1 MEDLE
6 KLRFN
11 IRHSTAHIMAEAVM
25 KLFPGTMIGI
35 GPPTSDGFYYDF
47 DCPHQI
53 TKEDFKKIES
63 EMKKIIK
70 SKRKFSGT
78 IATREEASKIFSNQ
92 PYKLEIIKSIPK
104 DEEVSIWSHESWED
118 ICRGDHV
125 EHTGNIKAFKLL
137 DVAGA
142 YWRGDEKNKM
152 LQRVYGTA
160 WESKE
165 EQKKHLEKLELAS
178 KRDHRKLGSSL
189 DLFYFDEFSPAMPF
203 FLPKGTFVM
212 NQLTA
217 YMREKYD
224 KYKYEEVIT
233 PQIFSSKLWDLS
245 GHSSHFR
252 DNMFFTENEDNKMG
266 IKPMNCPS
274 HYLLYRSKLHSYKD
288 LPIRYA
294 DFGRLHRNERSGV
307 SHGLTRVKS
316 FSQDDSHIFCMK
328 EQIESEILKFL
339 NFLEEVYED
348 FNFSKPTYYLSLRP
362 ENRTGDDDMW
372 DYSES
377 IMKNILESSNMDFS
391 VQAGEGA
398 FYGPKIDVTV
408 PDALGREW
416 QLGTVQLDFFA
427 SGKFGLNY
435 INKDGD
441 KEDVVLIHRAIF
453 GSLERFFGIL
463 IEHFGGAFP
472 LWLAPEQYTIIPISE
487 DHFEECEI
495 IEKNISL
502 IGLRGKVDLSND
514 RFNNKIRKAQKMKIP
529 LMIIIGDKE
538 VENSSLTIRLRNGEN
553 LNDVKIK
560 TLEKILK
567 TNQKINDD
575 EGIKLAFIKA
585 EEKNEWR
592 WNKNP

>member
-1 MEDLE
+1 MEDIE

-11 IRHSTAHIMAEAVM
+11 IRHSTAHIMAEAVL

-35 GPPTSDGFYYDF
+35 GPPTNDGFYYDF
-47 DCPHQI
+47 DCPKQL
-53 TKEDFKKIES
+53 TKDDFKIIES

-70 SKRKFSGT
+70 SKRKFSGST
-78 IATREEASKIFSNQ
+78 VSRDEAKERFKGQNYKIEVIDN
-92 PYKLEIIKSIPK
+92 IPD
-104 DEEVSIWSHESWED
+104 DEDVTIWSHESWED
-118 ICRGDHV
+118 ICRGGHI

-137 DVAGA
+137 EVAGA
-142 YWRGDEKNKM
+142 YWKGDEKNKM
-152 LQRVYGTA
+152 LQRIYGTA

-165 EQKKHLEKLELAS
+165 KQKLYLEKLELAS
-178 KRDHRKLGSSL
+178 KRDHRKLGTSL
-189 DLFYFDEFSPAMPF
+189 ELFYFDDFSPAMPF
-203 FLPKGTFVM
+203 FLPKGTFIM
-212 NQLTA
+212 NELMK

-224 KYKYEEVIT
+224 KYDYDEVIT

-245 GHSSHFR
+245 GHSSHFQ
-252 DNMFFTENEDNKMG
+252 DNMFFTENDENKMG
-266 IKPMNCPS
+266 VKPMNCPS

-328 EQIESEILKFL
+328 EQIESEILNFL
-339 NFLEEVYED
+339 NFLEEVYEE
-348 FNFSKPTYYLSLRP
+348 FSFEKPTYYLSLRP

-377 IMKNILESSNMDFS
+377 IMRKILENSNMDFS
-391 VQAGEGA
+391 VQDGEGA

-427 SGKFGLNY
+427 ASKFGLNY
-435 INKDGD
+435 INKEGD
-441 KEDVVLIHRAIF
+441 KEDAVLIHRAIF

-463 IEHFGGAFP
+463 IEHFGGSFP
-472 LWLAPEQYTIIPISE
+472 LWLAPEQFTLIPIS
-487 DHFEECEI
+487 DDQFEECKI
-495 IEKNISL
+495 IEKNLHSF
-502 IGLRGKVDLSND
+502 GFRGQSDLSSD
-514 RFNNKIRKAQKMKIP
+514 RFNNKIRKAQQMKIP
-529 LMIIIGDKE
+529 LMIIIGNKE

-553 LNDVKIK
+553 LNDVKIDS
-560 TLEKILK
+560 LEKLSK
-567 TNQKINDD
+567 NYKKINDD
-575 EGIKLAFIKA
+575 ESLKA
-585 EEKNEWR
+585 TLKR
-592 WNKNP
+592 TGK

>member
-25 KLFPGTMIGI
+25 NLFPGTMIGI

-53 TKEDFKKIES
+53 TKEDFKNIES

-70 SKRKFSGT
+70 SKRKFTGV
-78 IATREEASKIFSNQ
+78 IASRDEASKLFSNQ

-104 DEEVSIWSHESWED
+104 DEEVTIWSHESWED

-165 EQKKHLEKLELAS
+165 EQKKHLDKLELAS
-178 KRDHRKLGSSL
+178 KRDHRKLGTSL

-212 NQLTA
+212 NQLTT
-217 YMREKYD
+217 YMRDKYD
-224 KYKYEEVIT
+224 QYGYEEVIT

-245 GHSSHFR
+245 GHSSHFK
-252 DNMFFTENEDNKMG
+252 DNMFFTENEENKMG

-274 HYLLYRSKLHSYKD
+274 HYLLYRSRLHSYKD

-316 FSQDDSHIFCMK
+316 FSQDDSHIFCTK

-339 NFLEEVYED
+339 EFLEEVYED
-348 FNFSKPTYYLSLRP
+348 FGFKKPTYYLSLRQ
-362 ENRTGDDDMW
+362 ENRTGDDEMW

-377 IMKNILESSNMDFS
+377 IMKNILENSNMDFS

-398 FYGPKIDVTV
+398 FYGPKIDITV

-435 INKDGD
+435 INQDGE

-463 IEHFGGAFP
+463 IEHFGGSFP
-472 LWLAPEQYTIIPISE
+472 LWLAPEQYTVIPISE
-487 DHFEECEI
+487 DHFENCKI
-495 IEKNISL
+495 IEKSL
-502 IGLRGKVDLSND
+502 SLMGLRGKVDLSSD
-514 RFNNKIRKAQKMKIP
+514 RFNNKIRKSQKMKIP
-529 LMIIIGDKE
+529 LMIIIGNNE

-560 TLEKILK
+560 TLEKISK
-567 TNQKINDD
+567 TNIKINDD
-575 EGIKLAFIKA
+575 EGIRLAFIKA
-585 EEKNEWR
+585 EEKNE
-592 WNKNP
+592 

>member
-25 KLFPGTMIGI
+25 NLFPGTMIGI

-53 TKEDFKKIES
+53 TKEDFKNIES

-70 SKRKFSGT
+70 SKRKFSGA
-78 IATREEASKIFSNQ
+78 IASRDEASKLFSNQ

-104 DEEVSIWSHESWED
+104 DEEVTIWSHESWED

-165 EQKKHLEKLELAS
+165 EQKKHLDKLELAS
-178 KRDHRKLGSSL
+178 KRDHRKLGTSL

-212 NQLTA
+212 NQLTT
-217 YMREKYD
+217 YMRD
-224 KYKYEEVIT
+224 KYNQYGYEEVIT

-245 GHSSHFR
+245 GHSSHFK

-274 HYLLYRSKLHSYKD
+274 HYLLYRSRLHSYKD

-316 FSQDDSHIFCMK
+316 FSQDDSHIFCTK

-339 NFLEEVYED
+339 EFLEEVYED
-348 FNFSKPTYYLSLRP
+348 FAFKKPTYYLSLRP
-362 ENRTGDDDMW
+362 ENRTGDDEMW

-377 IMKNILESSNMDFS
+377 IMNNILENSNMDFS

-398 FYGPKIDVTV
+398 FYGPKIDITV

-435 INKDGD
+435 INQDGE

-463 IEHFGGAFP
+463 IEHFGGSFP
-472 LWLAPEQYTIIPISE
+472 LWLAPEQYTVIPISE
-487 DHFEECEI
+487 DHFEDCKI
-495 IEKNISL
+495 IEKSL
-502 IGLRGKVDLSND
+502 SLMGLRGKADLSSD

-529 LMIIIGDKE
+529 LMIIIGNNE

-560 TLEKILK
+560 TLEKISK
-567 TNQKINDD
+567 TNIKINDD
-575 EGIKLAFIKA
+575 EGIRLAFIKA
-585 EEKNEWR
+585 EEK
-592 WNKNP
+592 K

>member
-502 IGLRGKVDLSND
+502 IGLRGKADLSND

-553 LNDVKIK
+553 LNDVKIRS
-560 TLEKILK
+560 LEKILK

-575 EGIKLAFIKA
+575 DGIKLAFIKA
-585 EEKNEWR
+585 EEKNE
-592 WNKNP
+592 

>member
-585 EEKNEWR
+585 EEKNE
-592 WNKNP
+592 

>member
-25 KLFPGTMIGI
+25 NLFPGTMIGI

-53 TKEDFKKIES
+53 TKEDFKNIES

-78 IATREEASKIFSNQ
+78 IASRDEASKLFSDQ

-104 DEEVSIWSHESWED
+104 DEEVTIWSHESWED

-165 EQKKHLEKLELAS
+165 EQKKHLDKLELAS
-178 KRDHRKLGSSL
+178 KRDHRKLGTSL
-189 DLFYFDEFSPAMPF
+189 DLFYFDEFSPSMPF

-212 NQLTA
+212 NQLTT
-217 YMREKYD
+217 YMRD
-224 KYKYEEVIT
+224 KYNQYDYEEVIT

-245 GHSSHFR
+245 GHSSHFKE
-252 DNMFFTENEDNKMG
+252 NMFFTENEENKMG

-274 HYLLYRSKLHSYKD
+274 HYLLYRSRLHSYKD

-339 NFLEEVYED
+339 EFLEEVYED
-348 FNFSKPTYYLSLRP
+348 FGFNKPTYYLSLRP
-362 ENRTGDDDMW
+362 ENRTGDDEMW

-377 IMKNILESSNMDFS
+377 VMKNILESSNMDFS
-391 VQAGEGA
+391 VQSGEGA
-398 FYGPKIDVTV
+398 FYGPKIDITV

-435 INKDGD
+435 INQDGE

-463 IEHFGGAFP
+463 IEHFGGSFP
-472 LWLAPEQYTIIPISE
+472 LWLAPEQYTVIPISE
-487 DHFEECEI
+487 DHFEDCKI
-495 IEKNISL
+495 IEESL
-502 IGLRGKVDLSND
+502 SLMGLRGKVDLSSD

-529 LMIIIGDKE
+529 LMIIIGNNE

-560 TLEKILK
+560 TLEKISK
-567 TNQKINDD
+567 TNIKINDD

-585 EEKNEWR
+585 EEQNE
-592 WNKNP
+592 

>member
-104 DEEVSIWSHESWED
+104 DEEVSIWSHKSWED

-585 EEKNEWR
+585 EEKNE
-592 WNKNP
+592 